1 MSAPGLSR
9 VLETVLYFGSEADT
23 KAFYSDILG
32 LRLIHEETGRH
43 MFFRLGDGVLLLFNP
58 SATAE
63 AGSVP
68 SHGATGRGHA
78 CFLSSDG
85 DYARWRNHLADR
97 GISIIQ
103 EATWPPGATGDQ
115 VRGTSFYFRDPSGN
129 LLEIAS
135 ADFWPS

>member
-9 VLETVLYFGSEADT
+9 VLETVLYFTSEADT
-23 KAFYSDILG
+23 KTFYSDVLG
-32 LRLIHEETGRH
+32 LRMVGEEAGRH
-43 MFFRLGDGVLLLFNP
+43 MFFRMGDGVLLLFNP

-68 SHGATGRGHA
+68 SHGAAGKGHA
-78 CFLSSDG
+78 CFLSSGG
-85 DYARWRNHLADR
+85 DYARWKQHLTDR
-97 GISIIQ
+97 GVSIIQ
-103 EATWPPGATGDQ
+103 EAHWPPGATGDR

-135 ADFWPS
+135 TDFWPS